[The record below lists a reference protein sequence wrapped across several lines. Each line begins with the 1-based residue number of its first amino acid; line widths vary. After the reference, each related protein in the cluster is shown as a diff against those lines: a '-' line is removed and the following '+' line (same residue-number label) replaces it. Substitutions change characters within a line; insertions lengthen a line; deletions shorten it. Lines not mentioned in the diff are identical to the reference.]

1 MVSEIETEIAE
12 ATKFKPPKGG
22 YPNRQDHLAALARA
36 SNKLT
41 DDEFDELSDDAA
53 NWLSTA
59 IKALNAR
66 AEIEDFEDAENT
78 EAAEETDEE
87 AEEPEAASGA
97 ALEAE
102 AEAENEAEEAA
113 QETKAT
119 KPKKGAKKAAKESKP
134 VRPKQDLSRYDKIS
148 GERDR
153 YGVMIGTKTH
163 DAVLMYEKGVTGA
176 QIFEKLQGRFF
187 NILRDLGKKGHRVEK
202 LPGGIFKLTHQD
214 DLPKNKGKKA

>member
-1 MVSEIETEIAE
+1 MSEIETEIAK

-66 AEIEDFEDAENT
+66 AEIEDFEDVE
-78 EAAEETDEE
+78 EAEETDEE
-87 AEEPEAASGA
+87 TEESEATPEADAK
-97 ALEAE
+97 

-113 QETKAT
+113 QEAKTT
-119 KPKKGAKKAAKESKP
+119 KPKKGAKKAPKEPKP

-214 DLPKNKGKKA
+214 DVPKNKGKKA